1 MKGKVFMVD
10 DDPATLRLFTRVL
23 EDAGFEVLA
32 SSEAIGTTN
41 RAKSFAPD
49 VILLDVMMP
58 ALAGHKI
65 ISVLKK
71 NVPSQPVIVL
81 FSNKDE
87 DELKKLAQESGAD
100 DYITKLSGTSAVAA
114 RVKEHI
120 SRRKKSWS
128 ET

>member
-1 MKGKVFMVD
+1 MKGKVLMVD
-10 DDPATLRLFTRVL
+10 DDPATLRLFTRAL

-49 VILLDVMMP
+49 VVLLDVMMP
-58 ALAGHKI
+58 ALAGNKI

-71 NVPSQPVIVL
+71 NVPGQPVVIL

-87 DELKKLAQESGAD
+87 DELKKLAKESGAD
-100 DYITKLSGTSAVAA
+100 DYITKLSGTAAVVA
-114 RVKEHI
+114 RVKDHI
-120 SRRKKSWS
+120 SRRQKSWS
-128 ET
+128 QS